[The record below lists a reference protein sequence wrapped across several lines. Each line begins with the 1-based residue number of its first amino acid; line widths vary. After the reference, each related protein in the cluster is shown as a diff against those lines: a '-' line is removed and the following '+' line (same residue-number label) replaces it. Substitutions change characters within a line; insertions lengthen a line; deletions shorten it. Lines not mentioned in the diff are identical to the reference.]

1 MNCTIISM
9 EYNLL
14 DISVDF
20 YLCRTPHCHTL
31 QHSSLQTNNMIQNT
45 GYFSLHLLLCFMF
58 ISQGRGENDMN
69 KSILRLKNYV
79 NFFFNK
85 ETEILRNVLD
95 KFMQG
100 LDFL

>member
-1 MNCTIISM
+1 
-9 EYNLL
+9 
-14 DISVDF
+14 
-20 YLCRTPHCHTL
+20 
-31 QHSSLQTNNMIQNT
+31 
-45 GYFSLHLLLCFMF
+45 
-58 ISQGRGENDMN
+58 MN